1 MDSRRRFNFAE
12 KTWANNKDLSNQCMD
27 TAMKLISPFWL
38 LLGGLATSS
47 CATFTTELNSTLAS
61 EAKASGLIYRL
72 PAKQFSL
79 TTAFM
84 VTDCKVNGD
93 KVELDANV
101 EATLSERLV
110 GAEAYTISYSDLDA
124 WTKITNTEFRLSEA
138 GLLTG
143 INAGLADQTGAVVA
157 NSVAT
162 ATGVARAVSLPSA
175 ALNNVA
181 SLAQAQFASDVK
193 RTQDLLQMNQLG
205 QAATRLNDLKSK
217 IAPVGGDADWLFPPI
232 KPGALSKPELQDKL
246 QKVEVQ
252 VEQAA
257 CIEVNSL
264 LKEHKDAKTAL
275 KAEQAKDRERD
286 LAKRQKG
293 EAEAEIA
300 RLQAL
305 KDVYKALGKEEAKE
319 GLITR
324 IQEQEKR
331 QAEAASNLDR
341 LGVSGT
347 NKANEALASATAAL
361 TITTTN
367 DTLPR
372 RSGDSLE
379 VTVSDNDIPL
389 ALKSSFELDIPKLP
403 KVTLTVDTFTASE
416 SKLPN
421 PNLKGVVYRIPV
433 AGVTRV
439 YCECTNGTRLLIERT
454 TQIPQLG
461 PIGRLDLKNGAFANN
476 NLEVVFSSATGA
488 PEKLMF
494 HSKSRAEAASV
505 SAREA
510 ANSYLQLQKDRR
522 DDIVAANTEAISQ
535 QTELL
540 ALEKNR
546 SDVSL
551 AGAQAAA
558 TRALIPITSEKSLVD
573 AQIDLLRDQQRL
585 DAVRTGTASTAEVQ
599 LETLINQQ
607 KLLEQQ
613 LKILQFEQQI
623 AEQKSKAQVGST
635 P

>member
-1 MDSRRRFNFAE
+1 
-12 KTWANNKDLSNQCMD
+12 
-27 TAMKLISPFWL
+27 MKFISPFWP

-47 CATFTTELNSTLAS
+47 CATFTTELNSTLVS
-61 EAKASGLIYRL
+61 EAVAPGLIYRL

-79 TTAFM
+79 TTAFL
-84 VTDCKVNGD
+84 VTDCKVNGN
-93 KVELDANV
+93 KVELDADV

-143 INAGLADQTGAVVA
+143 INAGLADQTGTVFS
-157 NSVAT
+157 NSVET
-162 ATGVARAVSLPSA
+162 ATGIARAVSLPSA
-175 ALNNVA
+175 VLNNVA
-181 SLAQAQFASDVK
+181 SLAQAQFAFDVE
-193 RTQDLLQMNQLG
+193 RTQSLLQQNQLR

-217 IAPVGGDADWLFPPI
+217 IAPVGGDTDWLFPSI
-232 KPGALSKPELQDKL
+232 KPGTLSKPELQDKL

-257 CIEVNSL
+257 CIEVNTL
-264 LKEHKDAKTAL
+264 LKQHKDAKTAL
-275 KAEQAKDRERD
+275 KTEQAKDKERD

-293 EAEAEIA
+293 EAEAEID

-305 KDVYKALGKEEAKE
+305 KDVYKALGKEEAKD
-319 GLITR
+319 GLIAR

-331 QAEAASNLDR
+331 QVEAASNLDR

-347 NKANEALASATAAL
+347 NKASEALASATAAL
-361 TITTTN
+361 TITATN

-372 RSGDSLE
+372 KLGDSLE
-379 VTVSDNDIPL
+379 VTVSDNDIPP
-389 ALKSSFELDIPKLP
+389 ALKNSFELDIPKLP
-403 KVTLTVDTFTASE
+403 KVTLTIDTFTASE
-416 SKLPN
+416 STLPN

-433 AGVTRV
+433 AGITRV
-439 YCECTNGTRLLIERT
+439 YCECTNGTRLLIEHP
-454 TQIPQLG
+454 TQVPQLG
-461 PIGRLDLKNGAFANN
+461 PVGRLDLKNGAFANN
-476 NLEVVFSSATGA
+476 NLEVVFSVATGA

-494 HSKSRAEAASV
+494 HSKSRAEEASA
-505 SAREA
+505 SARDA

-522 DDIVAANTEAISQ
+522 DDIIAANKAAISQ

-540 ALEKNR
+540 ALEKDR

-551 AGAQAAA
+551 ANAQSAAA
-558 TRALIPITSEKSLVD
+558 AALIPITTEKSLVN
-573 AQIDLLRDQQRL
+573 AQVDLLRDQQRL
-585 DAVRTGTASTAEVQ
+585 DAVRTGSASTAEIQ
-599 LETLINQQ
+599 LEALINQQ

-613 LKILQFEQQI
+613 LKILQIEQQI
-623 AEQKSKAQVGST
+623 AEQKSKGKIGST